1 MQRLRAAALSAVT
14 AVLLVPA
21 ASVSAAVPA
30 RGVLVALLRLDV
42 GCGGPR
48 VCTPRVVPF
57 AGGHVQIRAL
67 DRPLTVN
74 AVSDGTG
81 KVSLRLRS
89 GLYLLVPRALD
100 ALAPKPVRVRVRP
113 AQTTRVRLV
122 YLRPR
127 M

>member
-1 MQRLRAAALSAVT
+1 MQRLRAAALSAVA

-21 ASVSAAVPA
+21 ASASAASPP
-30 RGVLVALLRLDV
+30 RGLLVALLRLDI

-48 VCTPRVVPF
+48 VCRPAPTPF
-57 AGGHVQIRAL
+57 AGAHLQIRAV
-67 DRPLTVN
+67 DGPLRLN
-74 AVSDGTG
+74 AVADGTG

-113 AQTTRVRLV
+113 GQTTRVQLV
-122 YLRPR
+122 FLRPR